1 MPFCRCRL
9 RLVLPHAGRG
19 LLPMCC
25 GEEGWHHWLM
35 RTIDTVASVTLAML
49 VVIAAA
55 VALLMIVTYDP
66 ATVAVI
72 MALVTYGFWQLHRN

>member
-1 MPFCRCRL
+1 
-9 RLVLPHAGRG
+9 
-19 LLPMCC
+19 
-25 GEEGWHHWLM
+25 M